1 MSGSARKSTTR
12 QRFRE
17 LVDSAYGFRFLL
29 LGLAA
34 FLTNVFSAPSSQ
46 LTNRYLTHAHDFT
59 NSDVALFRTVTAG
72 VPGIVGV
79 VLASRLAES
88 RGRRP
93 VTIIGLLVATGA
105 QGAFFLA
112 GNDLLLW
119 ITPVIAIVAAA
130 CAGLALGTLDAELF
144 PTETR
149 GTSSGFLL
157 VSGVTGSAVGLV
169 VATQLRDVVGGL
181 GPAIA
186 LCGIASLLA
195 AVFVVPRLPETA
207 ERRLDDVSPS
217 EV

>member
-1 MSGSARKSTTR
+1 VARKSSAR

-17 LVDSAYGFRFLL
+17 LVDSSYGFRFLL

-105 QGAFFLA
+105 QAAFFLA

-144 PTETR
+144 PTEAR

-157 VSGVTGSAVGLV
+157 VSGVAGSAAGLV
-169 VATQLRDVVGGL
+169 LATQLRDVVGGL

-217 EV
+217 GV